1 MQRRW
6 SLLAIWLFGSV
17 LAALACS
24 LNWASA
30 TIDGHYIPFG
40 NDSFYHARRIL
51 DTAADPSN
59 FYQFDQHIHAPEG
72 SLLVWPWG
80 YDYAMGWIVRL
91 AVNAGISSE
100 PINVLVWLPVV
111 AVAATI
117 ALIILVGRG
126 LGLSN
131 WSITL
136 AALCMALA
144 PTTQQLHGTGQIDHH
159 FAELIFLLA
168 ALASG
173 LAWLHRP
180 GRISRTV
187 ILAAALGVA
196 PAIHNGLFILPLPL
210 LATAFAFWL
219 QGRNLPVKTVA
230 AFAGVLLVTT
240 FAILLPSLPFRLG
253 RFEFFTLSWFHL
265 YTAACTAAAL
275 GLMASLRPTRGGI
288 TVVVMIGVALTLP
301 VISEI
306 RLAQSFLGG
315 TIEYLNG
322 IGEMQSPLTLMANQG
337 GDTLTRYYSYL
348 IWVAPITGAICV
360 VQCWRER
367 TSVRLLFW
375 ITAVMGLIL
384 LSLQLRLHYFGGF
397 ALYLPWLV
405 LLNDFLLKRPEI
417 YKKGLLIASLLLLLL
432 YAPALRYQLGA
443 PMPRANDMSFENIYP
458 LFEVLHDACEKDP
471 GIVLIDNDAGHYV
484 RYLTS
489 CSVIANNFL
498 LTPQQIKKVDE
509 IQHLYSLSPE
519 ELQQQAPLIKYVVVR
534 PFRIGPGPDGKF
546 RYTFFTGTTRLA
558 NALLLQSAASLP
570 PDYVLL
576 KEIRFK
582 ELGNAPYAKLYQIER
597 PAAGMPIATSAIDV
611 IK

>member
-6 SLLAIWLFGSV
+6 SLFAIWLFGSV
-17 LAALACS
+17 LAALASS

-51 DTAADPSN
+51 DTAADPSS

-91 AVNAGISSE
+91 AVDAGISSE

-117 ALIILVGRG
+117 AFLILVGRG

-136 AALCMALA
+136 AALCMALT
-144 PTTQQLHGTGQIDHH
+144 PTTQQLHGVGQIDHH

-180 GRISRTV
+180 ERVSRAV
-187 ILAAALGVA
+187 CVAMVLGIA

-210 LATAFAFWL
+210 LATAFAFWV
-219 QGRNLPVKTVA
+219 QGRNLPLKAVA
-230 AFAGVLLVTT
+230 AFAAVLLVTT
-240 FAILLPSLPFRLG
+240 LAILLPSLPFRLG
-253 RFEFFTLSWFHL
+253 QFEFFTLSWFHL
-265 YTAACTAAAL
+265 YTAACAAAAL
-275 GLMASLRPTRGGI
+275 GLMSSLRPTRGGI
-288 TVVVMIGVALTLP
+288 AAVVAIGVALTLP
-301 VISEI
+301 IISEI
-306 RLAQSFLGG
+306 RLAQSFLDG
-315 TIEYLNG
+315 TITYLNG
-322 IGEMQSPLTLMANQG
+322 IGEMQSPVHLMANQG
-337 GDTLTRYYSYL
+337 GVALTRYYSYL
-348 IWVAPITGAICV
+348 IWVAPITAALCV

-367 TSVRLLFW
+367 ASVRLLFW
-375 ITAVMGLIL
+375 ITAVIGLIL

-417 YKKGLLIASLLLLLL
+417 YKKGLLIASLALLLL
-432 YAPALRYQLGA
+432 YTPALRYQLGA

-458 LFEVLHDACEKDP
+458 LYQVLHDVCEKDP
-471 GIVLIDNDAGHYV
+471 GIVLIDNDAGHYI

-509 IQHLYSLSPE
+509 TQHLYSLSPE
-519 ELQQQAPLIKYVVVR
+519 ELQQQAPHIKYVVVR
-534 PFRIGPGPDGKF
+534 PFRIGPGPDGKLRF
-546 RYTFFTGTTRLA
+546 TFFTANPRLQ
-558 NALLLQSAASLP
+558 NALLLQSAAAIP
-570 PDYVLL
+570 PSYELL
-576 KEIRFK
+576 KEIRFE
-582 ELGNAPYAKLYQIER
+582 ELNNAPYARLYRIGPQASA
-597 PAAGMPIATSAIDV
+597 PAATSSIDV
-611 IK
+611 TK